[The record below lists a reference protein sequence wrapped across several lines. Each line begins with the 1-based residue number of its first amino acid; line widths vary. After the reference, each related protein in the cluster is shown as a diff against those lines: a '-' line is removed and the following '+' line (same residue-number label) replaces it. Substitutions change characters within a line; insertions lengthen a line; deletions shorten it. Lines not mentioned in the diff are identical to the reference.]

1 MSTTNHFSVDMLKER
16 FNINSEKMPDKT
28 FIKSIRDANNDLVF
42 LGLITGFKEIKE
54 LDNQG
59 KNNSPKK
66 PTEKFEVDYS
76 YKSLYPKV
84 EELEKLKEKAEILK
98 AQKRQKKAVKKLNLD
113 AFNDDLDD
121 AFKEEIER
129 QNNINNEVK

>member
-1 MSTTNHFSVDMLKER
+1 MLKER
-16 FNINSEKMPDKT
+16 FNINSENMPDKT
-28 FIKSIRDANNDLVF
+28 FIKSIRDANKDLVF

-59 KNNSPKK
+59 RNNNPKK

-98 AQKRQKKAVKKLNLD
+98 ASKRQKKAVKGLSLD
-113 AFNDDLDD
+113 AFESDIPDS
-121 AFKEEIER
+121 FKETIEAS
-129 QNNINNEVK
+129 KTTK